1 MDRRRPLQVPRRPL
15 ANWGLTLGGSAS
27 GRQRETNSYREQP
40 MIMSTGNGEQN
51 RHDWENPQIL
61 ARNREPT
68 RATQVPFATREAAL
82 EGERGASPFF
92 KLLNGQWQ
100 FHYAASPD
108 ELPDGFESETFDA
121 EAWSS
126 LPVPGN
132 WQMFGYGTP
141 NYTNIAYPY
150 PVDPP
155 RVPQE
160 NPVGLYRRTFHLP
173 AAWEELEPGRQVFL
187 LFEGVDSAFTVWLN
201 GREVGYSQGSH
212 MPSEFNVTPH
222 VRPGENLLV
231 VQVFQWSDAS
241 YLEDQDM
248 WRLSGIFRDVYLL
261 ATPGARVRDVR
272 VRTRLDTTYTDAVL
286 SVDVMLRNDTREPA
300 EGLRVMASLLDA
312 GGDPMV
318 DQALGD
324 ALRLEPGKELSLAAE
339 IAVAAPRKWSAEEP
353 HLYTLLV
360 SLYGPDGTL
369 RAVHRVAVGFRQ
381 IEVAAGRLRLNGV
394 PLVLK
399 GVNRHEFDP
408 DLGHAVSLESMVR
421 DVVLMK
427 QHNINTVRT
436 SHYPPDSRWL
446 DLCDRYGLYVI
457 DEADLETHGFG
468 YTEALNQL
476 ACDPDWERAFLD
488 RAERMVER
496 DKNHPCVIMW
506 SLGNESGY
514 GPNHDAMAAWIRRA
528 DPTRPIHYEQAGEA
542 PVVDVVSVMYPTVE
556 AIVRQGE
563 RTDDPRPFFMCEYA
577 HAMGNGPGNLKE
589 YWDAIERHPRLL
601 GGCVWEWADHGIRQR
616 TPTGEERFAYGGDFG
631 DAPNDGN
638 FCIDGLNFPDRI
650 PHSGLIEYQKILEPV
665 RVEPVDLA
673 AGRVKIANR
682 YQFASLAHLQA
693 TWSLSRD
700 DELLEQGTLPPLDVP
715 PGGEVTVTLPYARP
729 IPRPGATCWLSLRF
743 ALREATAWAPAG
755 HEVAWTQ
762 LALPLE
768 APPAPRLAIAA
779 MPPLDLDE
787 GDRELVIR
795 GEDLRLVFDRHTGTL
810 SALEYHGVPLI
821 SAGPRLN
828 LWRAPTDNDVRAA
841 QEWRKAGLDRLQSR
855 VDHVSCRRRSPQ
867 AIEIETQAVFGA
879 YSLAP
884 ALTCHARYL
893 VYGTG
898 AVVLTTRM
906 SPRSGLPNLPRIG
919 LQLRLPAGFDRFA
932 WYGRGP
938 HESYCDRKESA
949 RVGVYHG
956 TVQEQFVPYIRP
968 QENGNK
974 TDVRWAAV
982 TNARGMGL
990 LAAGMPLLNVSAHH
1004 YTLDELT
1011 RARHHHELT
1020 PREET
1025 FLYLDHAQA
1034 GLGSQSC
1041 GPGPLPQH
1049 LIEPH
1054 ETTFAV
1060 RLQPFCWE
1068 EASPM
1073 SLWQQPL
1080 EE

>member
-1 MDRRRPLQVPRRPL
+1 LPEVPRRAL
-15 ANWGLTLGGSAS
+15 ANWGLTLGGDAS
-27 GRQRETNSYREQP
+27 RRWRETNSYRDQP
-40 MIMSTGNGEQN
+40 MTISTGNGEQS

-61 ARNREPT
+61 ARNREPA
-68 RATQVPFATREAAL
+68 RATRVPFATREAAL
-82 EGERGASPFF
+82 QRERGASPFF

-108 ELPDGFESETFDA
+108 DLPDGFQSEAFDA
-121 EAWSS
+121 EGWAS

-132 WQMFGYGTP
+132 WQMSGYGKP

-173 AAWEELEPGRQVFL
+173 AAWEEMEPGRQVL
-187 LFEGVDSAFTVWLN
+187 LIFEGVDSAFTVWLN

-212 MPSEFNVTPH
+212 MPSEFNVTPY
-222 VRPGENLLV
+222 VRPGENLLA

-248 WRLSGIFRDVYLL
+248 WRLSGIFRDVSLL
-261 ATPGARVRDVR
+261 ATPGAHVRDVR
-272 VRTRLDTTYTDAVL
+272 IRTHLDASYTDAVL
-286 SVDVMLRNDTREPA
+286 SLEVTLRNDAREPA
-300 EGLRVMASLLDA
+300 EGLRVTASLLDA
-312 GGDPMV
+312 DGDPV
-318 DQALGD
+318 ADQPLGD
-324 ALRLEPGKELSLAAE
+324 ALRLGPGEERALAAE

-360 SLYGPDGTL
+360 SVSGSEGTL
-369 RAVHRVAVGFRQ
+369 REVHRVAIGFRQ
-381 IEVAAGRLRLNGV
+381 VEVAGGRLRLNGV

-408 DLGHAVSLESMVR
+408 DTGHAVSLESMVR

-427 QHNINTVRT
+427 RHNINTVRT
-436 SHYPPDSRWL
+436 SHYPPDPRWL

-468 YTEALNQL
+468 YIGALNQL

-496 DKNHPCVIMW
+496 DKNHACVIMW

-514 GPNHDAMAAWIRRA
+514 GPNHDAMAAWIRQA

-556 AIVRQGE
+556 AIIRQGE

-601 GGCVWEWADHGIRQR
+601 GGCVWEWADHGIRRR
-616 TPTGEERFAYGGDFG
+616 TPAGEEWFAYGGDFG
-631 DAPNDGN
+631 DEPNDGN

-650 PHSGLIEYQKILEPV
+650 PHSGLIEYKKVLEPV

-673 AGRVKIANR
+673 AGKVKITNR
-682 YQFASLAHLQA
+682 YQFASLADLQA
-693 TWSLSRD
+693 TWSLLRD
-700 DELLEQGTLPPLDVP
+700 DELLAQGTLPPLEAP
-715 PGGEVTVTLPYARP
+715 PGGEVTVTLPYVRP
-729 IPRPGATCWLSLRF
+729 APRPGATYWLNLRF
-743 ALREATAWAPAG
+743 ALREATSWAPAG
-755 HEVAWTQ
+755 HEVAWAQ

-768 APPAPRLAIAA
+768 TPPAPRLAVAA
-779 MPPLDLDE
+779 MPPLDLVE
-787 GDRELVIR
+787 SERELVIR
-795 GEDLRLVFDRHTGTL
+795 GEEFRLVFDRRDGTL
-810 SALEYHGVPLI
+810 SAWECHGTPLI

-841 QEWRKAGLDRLQSR
+841 QEWRKAGLDRLRPR
-855 VDHVSCRRRSPQ
+855 VDDVVCRRRSPQ
-867 AIEIETQAVFGA
+867 AIEIETHAIFVA

-884 ALTCHARYL
+884 ALTCTSRYL
-893 VYGTG
+893 FYGTG
-898 AVVLTTRM
+898 AVVITTRIT
-906 SPRSGLPNLPRIG
+906 PRSGLPNLPRIG
-919 LQLRLPAGFDRFA
+919 LQMRLPAGFDRFA

-938 HESYCDRKESA
+938 HESYNDRKESA
-949 RVGVYHG
+949 KVGVYRG

-990 LAAGMPLLNVSAHH
+990 LAVGMPLLNVSAHH
-1004 YTLDELT
+1004 YALEDLT

-1041 GPGPLPQH
+1041 GPGPLPQY
-1049 LIEPH
+1049 LIEPR

-1060 RLQPFCWE
+1060 RLQPFSWG